1 MAGTASS
8 PLYVPGPPPR
18 ELPAEAQNY
27 LRSELEK
34 IALAVRQIAAG
45 HIDMTYVAPAKP
57 RPGDLRLADGSSWN
71 PGSGAGFYGYY
82 GGAWVK
88 LG

>member
-1 MAGTASS
+1 MAA
-8 PLYVPGPPPR
+8 VVQWMQR
-18 ELPAEAQNY
+18 ELTQ
-27 LRSELEK
+27 LERTFFD
-34 IALAVRQIAAG
+34 L
-45 HIDMTYVAPAKP
+45 DMIQLVQLNVAPTKP
-57 RPGDLRLADGSSWN
+57 RTGMVVLADGTNWN

>member
-1 MAGTASS
+1 MTRPYSRKTLEVEVTS
-8 PLYVPGPPPR
+8 
-18 ELPAEAQNY
+18 
-27 LRSELEK
+27 SELKQVVQYFMQELEA
-34 IALAVRQIAAG
+34 IERAFDTF
-45 HIDMTYVAPAKP
+45 DMVKLKELNSVPDKP
-57 RPGDLRLADGSSWN
+57 RAGQIVLADGTNWN

>member
-1 MAGTASS
+1 MK
-8 PLYVPGPPPR
+8 YVPTSAPSLSDPMFVEWLAR
-18 ELPAEAQNY
+18 ELTAVAQSFTEFDNIR
-27 LRSELEK
+27 LVELN
-34 IALAVRQIAAG
+34 
-45 HIDMTYVAPAKP
+45 VAPTKP
-57 RPGDLRLADGSSWN
+57 RAGMVVLADGTNWN